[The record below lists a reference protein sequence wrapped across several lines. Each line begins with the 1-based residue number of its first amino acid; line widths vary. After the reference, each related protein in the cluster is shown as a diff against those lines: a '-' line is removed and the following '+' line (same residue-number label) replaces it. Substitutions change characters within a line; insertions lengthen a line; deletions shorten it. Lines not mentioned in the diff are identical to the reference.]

1 MKKILAA
8 AVLAALTA
16 GFSAGAAMPFGGHPD
31 RGPGPDR
38 RPPITARADKNDKQ
52 LPPGIAKKI
61 EKKDGKK
68 DLPPGIE
75 KKIEKD
81 RRDNDRR
88 DNRRDDRRDGDRWDN
103 DRRDG
108 RKAPPP
114 PRRDDRRDNDRRDND
129 RRDHDRRD
137 NDDNR
142 GGILGNLLEK
152 LKD

>member
-8 AVLAALTA
+8 AILAALTA
-16 GFSAGAAMPFGGHPD
+16 TFSAGAAMPFGGHD

-38 RPPITARADKNDKQ
+38 RPPVTARHDRDDKQ
-52 LPPGIAKKI
+52 LPPGIQKKI

-81 RRDNDRR
+81 RRD
-88 DNRRDDRRDGDRWDN
+88 DDRRPGPD
-103 DRRDG
+103 

-114 PRRDDRRDNDRRDND
+114 PRRDDRRDNDRWDND
-129 RRDHDRRD
+129 RRDHDRHDNDRRD
-137 NDDNR
+137 NDRRDRDDDR
-142 GGILGNLLEK
+142 GGILGNILEK